1 MAKAKKKSGKASVDM
16 TAMCDVA
23 FLLLSFFVM
32 TSTAKLPEPHP
43 VDTPASTVQQKL
55 PEANLAMVTVGDEK
69 VFFTISDRDLRGA
82 VLDRVAEKYNVTF
95 TDEEKK
101 AFELMD
107 GFGVDI
113 KQLPALLKLKGSDR
127 NKEGVQG
134 GIPYSPEDNQLKE
147 WLLAARFAARDVKND
162 ELKIAIKG
170 DALESYPM
178 MKKVIDLMQ
187 EQKINKFY
195 LVTGLRGEDF

>member
-1 MAKAKKKSGKASVDM
+1 MDK
-16 TAMCDVA
+16 
-23 FLLLSFFVM
+23 
-32 TSTAKLPEPHP
+32 
-43 VDTPASTVQQKL
+43 
-55 PEANLAMVTVGDEK
+55 
-69 VFFTISDRDLRGA
+69 
-82 VLDRVAEKYNVTF
+82 VAEKYSITF
-95 TDEEKK
+95 TDEEKN
-101 AFELMD
+101 AFDLMD

-113 KQLPALLKLKGSDR
+113 KKLPALLKLKGSER

-134 GIPYSPEDNQLKE
+134 GIPYSDGDNQLKE
-147 WLLAARFAARDVKND
+147 WLLAARFAAREVKNE

-170 DALESYPM
+170 DAQESYPM

>member
-1 MAKAKKKSGKASVDM
+1 MAKAKKKSGKTSIDM

-32 TSTAKLPEPHP
+32 TSTAKLPEPLP

-55 PEANLAMVTVGDEK
+55 PESNLAMVTVGDEK
-69 VFFTISDRDLRGA
+69 VYFTISDRDLRGA
-82 VLDRVAEKYNVTF
+82 VLDKIAEKYQVQF
-95 TDEEKK
+95 TQEERK

-113 KQLPALLKLKGSDR
+113 KQLPGLLKLKGSDR
-127 NKEGVQG
+127 NKDGVQG
-134 GIPYSPEDNQLKE
+134 GIPYSEDNNQLKE
-147 WLLAARFAARDVKND
+147 WLLASRNAARDKGQ

-170 DALESYPM
+170 DAQESYPM
-178 MKKVIDLMQ
+178 MKKVINLMQ
-187 EQKINKFY
+187 EQKINKFF

>member
-1 MAKAKKKSGKASVDM
+1 MAKAKKKSGKTSIDM

-43 VDTPASTVQQKL
+43 VDTPSSTVQQKL
-55 PEANLAMVTVGDEK
+55 PESNLAMVTVGDEK

-82 VLDRVAEKYNVTF
+82 VLDRISEKFGLTF
-95 TDEEKK
+95 TQEEKR

-113 KQLPALLKLKGSDR
+113 KSLPALLKLKGSER
-127 NKEGVQG
+127 NKEGLQP
-134 GIPYSPEDNQLKE
+134 GIPYSDDNNQLKE
-147 WLLAARFAARDVKND
+147 WLLAARNAARDVKNE
-162 ELKIAIKG
+162 ELKIALKG
-170 DALESYPM
+170 DAQESYPM
-178 MKKVIDLMQ
+178 MKKVINLMQ
-187 EQKINKFY
+187 DQKINKFY

>member
-1 MAKAKKKSGKASVDM
+1 MAKAKTKSGKTSIDM

-32 TSTAKLPEPHP
+32 TSTAKLPEPLP

-55 PEANLAMVTVGDEK
+55 PESNLAMVTVGDEK
-69 VFFTISDRDLRGA
+69 VYFTISDRDLRGA
-82 VLDRVAEKYNVTF
+82 VLDKIAEKYQITF
-95 TDEEKK
+95 SQEHRK

-113 KQLPALLKLKGSDR
+113 KQLPGLLEMKGSDR
-127 NKEGVQG
+127 NKDGVQG
-134 GIPYSPEDNQLKE
+134 GIPYAPENNQLKE
-147 WLLAARFAARDVKND
+147 WLLAARNAARDKD
-162 ELKIAIKG
+162 QELKIAIKG

-187 EQKINKFY
+187 EQKINKFF

>member
-1 MAKAKKKSGKASVDM
+1 MAKAKRKSGKTSIDM

-43 VDTPASTVQQKL
+43 VDTPSSTVQQKL
-55 PEANLAMVTVGDEK
+55 PEANLAMVTIGDEK
-69 VFFTISDRDLRGA
+69 VYFTISDRDLRGP
-82 VLDRVAEKYNVTF
+82 VLDKVAEKYNITF
-95 TDEEKK
+95 TNEERE
-101 AFELMD
+101 AFKLMD

-134 GIPYSPEDNQLKE
+134 GIPYTEDNNQLSE
-147 WLLAARFAARDVKND
+147 WLLASRFAAREKGE

-170 DALESYPM
+170 DALETYPM
-178 MKKVIDLMQ
+178 MKKVIDMMQ
-187 EQKINKFY
+187 EQKINKFF

>member
-1 MAKAKKKSGKASVDM
+1 MAKAKKKSGKTSIDM

-32 TSTAKLPEPHP
+32 TSTAKLPEPLP

-55 PEANLAMVTVGDEK
+55 PESNLAMVTVGDEK
-69 VFFTISDRDLRGA
+69 VYFTISDRDLRGA
-82 VLDRVAEKYNVTF
+82 VLDKIAEKYQITF
-95 TDEEKK
+95 SEKQKK

-113 KQLPALLKLKGSDR
+113 KQLPSLLDMKGSDR
-127 NKEGVQG
+127 NKDGVQG
-134 GIPYSPEDNQLKE
+134 GIPYSAENNQLKE
-147 WLLAARFAARDVKND
+147 WLLAARNAARDKD
-162 ELKIAIKG
+162 QELKIAIKG
-170 DALESYPM
+170 DALETYPM
-178 MKKVIDLMQ
+178 MKKVINLMQ
-187 EQKINKFY
+187 EQKINKFF

>member
-1 MAKAKKKSGKASVDM
+1 MAKAKKKGGKTSIDM

-55 PEANLAMVTVGDEK
+55 PESNLAMVTVGDGK

-82 VLDRVAEKYNVTF
+82 VLDKVAEKYSITF
-95 TDEEKK
+95 TDEEKR
-101 AFELMD
+101 AFDLMD

-113 KQLPALLKLKGSDR
+113 KKLPALLKLKGSDR

-134 GIPYSPEDNQLKE
+134 GIPYSDDDNQLNE
-147 WLLAARFAARDVKND
+147 WLLAARFAAREVKNE

-170 DALESYPM
+170 DAQEAFPT

-187 EQKINKFY
+187 GQKINKFY